1 MPKKPP
7 TPIDR
12 QLGRLIKRARYGA
25 GLSMVALG
33 KKIGVA
39 HNAVA
44 KYERGEVPVT
54 VARLALI
61 ARATEVHID
70 YFIHNLLRR

>member
-7 TPIDR
+7 ASIDR
-12 QLGRLIKRARYGA
+12 QLGRLIKRARDGADLSMA
-25 GLSMVALG
+25 GLG
-33 KKIGVA
+33 KRIGVA

-54 VARLALI
+54 VARLVLI

-70 YFIHNLLRR
+70 YFIHNL